1 MACPNPKPGQHSIR
15 RRRPGRLPLRLAPLL
30 AVLISSQALP
40 QVWDV
45 DWHTID
51 GGGEV
56 LSETADGQWQLSGTL
71 GQWDSTASLA
81 LSGAGWTLSGGFW
94 PVTVDQT
101 DRLFSDGFE
110 D

>member
-1 MACPNPKPGQHSIR
+1 MRQQTSRLGQELSSLVARILALTVLLLPATNWAQDFSI
-15 RRRPGRLPLRLAPLL
+15 
-30 AVLISSQALP
+30 
-40 QVWDV
+40 

-56 LSETADGQWQLSGTL
+56 LSETSDQQWQLSGTL
-71 GQWDSTASLA
+71 GQWDSIASLA